1 MDKKIL
7 LLIISCISAA
17 ILTYFNIPLQW
28 GNPNLGTTP
37 VSIISLFTPLGGVIT
52 ALVKGI
58 SSTIYTGR
66 AYVEMAAG
74 IGDAFMALVTFYF
87 VKKISKEKAVILGQ
101 LSRYIFTS
109 TFVAI
114 SISIFRDNNI
124 GEIPLIWAN
133 MFPAITISIIV
144 NVVTIL
150 LFLRVFGNKIDN
162 FISGTY
168 QKTYI

>member
-1 MDKKIL
+1 MDKRIL
-7 LLIISCISAA
+7 VLIISCISAA

-37 VSIISLFTPLGGVIT
+37 VSIISLFTPLGGVVT

-66 AYVEMAAG
+66 AYVEIVAG
-74 IGDAFMALVTFYF
+74 VGDALMALVTFYF

-144 NVVTIL
+144 NVVAIL
-150 LFLRVFGNKIDN
+150 LFLRVFGNMIDN